1 MAPESETQ
9 STSMPEFLS
18 DLGRSVGASSSDDGL
33 ASELMRVAGDPLLL
47 RSVLSCPPRDPT
59 LATKR
64 VIPAVLVS
72 LSAAK
77 RRAPSTYEQRHLA
90 AEPLV
95 AESLHPERFV
105 PTPEERREVRYDLE
119 IACTPSGMK
128 GDRLVL
134 LVASCALL
142 VVLISYGLS
151 T

>member
-33 ASELMRVAGDPLLL
+33 VSELMRVAGDPLLL
-47 RSVLSCPPRDPT
+47 RSVLSCPPRDAT
-59 LATKR
+59 LATKP
-64 VIPAVLVS
+64 VIPAVLVALGS
-72 LSAAK
+72 AK
-77 RRAPSTYEQRHLA
+77 RGAPSTYEQRHFA

-95 AESLHPERFV
+95 ADSLHPERFV
-105 PTPEERREVRYDLE
+105 PTPEERREVRDDLE
-119 IACTPSGMK
+119 IACNPSSMK
-128 GDRLVL
+128 GDLLVL

-142 VVLISYGLS
+142 VVLIFYGLS